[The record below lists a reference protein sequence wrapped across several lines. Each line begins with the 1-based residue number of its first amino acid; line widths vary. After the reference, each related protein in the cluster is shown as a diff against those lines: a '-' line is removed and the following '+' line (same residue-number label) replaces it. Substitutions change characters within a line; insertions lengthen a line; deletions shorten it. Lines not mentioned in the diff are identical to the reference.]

1 MFGLLLLLAG
11 AVAILDL
18 YLLYLIAVHFGW
30 LAFMAC
36 LFLPAM
42 LGGELARRQ
51 GRGVVQRI
59 QSSMLQGLEPAPE
72 MVSGVLLLAT
82 GLLFIYPGPLTTALG
97 ALLLIP
103 PLRRLVA
110 RAAIAGLV
118 ARLSRGGMTVVTRQ
132 RSETSYSAGP
142 AVPGGLKD
150 VEGRDLGS
158 QPGAA
163 PPPSPQLPQPGAPP
177 SPDAERGDAP

>member
-18 YLLYLIAVHFGW
+18 YLLYLIAVHYGW
-30 LAFMAC
+30 LAFLGC

-42 LGGELARRQ
+42 LGGDIARRQ
-51 GRGVVQRI
+51 GRGVVRRI
-59 QSSMLQGLEPAPE
+59 QTSMLQGLEPAPE

-118 ARLSRGGMTVVTRQ
+118 ARLTRGGVTVVTHERT
-132 RSETSYSAGP
+132 ETSYSAGP
-142 AVPGGLKD
+142 AVPGGLKE

-158 QPGAA
+158 PPSDA
-163 PPPSPQLPQPGAPP
+163 PPSPRLP
-177 SPDAERGDAP
+177 SPDAERGEAP